1 MPLIPDWM
9 HCLSSPPTFY
19 RFAGR
24 AQPWL
29 AVATVVTLA
38 YGLIGGLVLA
48 PADYQQGEGFR
59 IIYVH
64 VPAAW
69 MSLFIYSVMAGA
81 AVVALVWRIKLAEC
95 VVTSCAPIGASFTAL
110 ALLSGMLWG
119 KPMWGTY
126 WTWQDAR
133 LVSELILLF
142 LYLGVAG
149 LQQAIGDARAAA
161 RACALLALVGFVN
174 VPIVH
179 YSVEW
184 WNTLHQGPTITK
196 FDKPSIAADMLWPLL
211 AAALGFTTFFAQA
224 LLLRVQNALLARERG
239 NPWVQEIVGAAS
251 AATGKR

>member
-1 MPLIPDWM
+1 MSLIPAWM
-9 HCLSSPPTFY
+9 HRLASPPTFY

-29 AVATVVTLA
+29 GVLTVVLLG

-59 IIYVH
+59 IIYIH

-69 MSLFIYSVMAGA
+69 MSLFLYSVMAGA

-95 VVTSCAPIGASFTAL
+95 VVTSCAPVGASFTAL

-184 WNTLHQGPTITK
+184 WNTLHQGPTLTK
-196 FDKPSIAADMLWPLL
+196 FDKPSIAPSMLWPLL
-211 AAALGFTTFFAQA
+211 AAAVGFTTFSAQV
-224 LLLRVQNALLARERG
+224 LLLRVQNELLRRERG

-251 AATGKR
+251 AGKR

>member
-1 MPLIPDWM
+1 MSLIPSFL
-9 HCLSSPPTFY
+9 HRLASPPTFF

-29 AVATVVTLA
+29 SVATVVLLG
-38 YGLIGGLVLA
+38 YGLVGGLVLA

-81 AVVALVWRIKLAEC
+81 AVVALIWRIKLAEC

-196 FDKPSIAADMLWPLL
+196 FDKPSIDASMLWPLL
-211 AAALGFTTFFAQA
+211 AAALGFTTFFVQV

-239 NPWVQEIVGAAS
+239 NPWVRETVGAAP
-251 AATGKR
+251 AATR